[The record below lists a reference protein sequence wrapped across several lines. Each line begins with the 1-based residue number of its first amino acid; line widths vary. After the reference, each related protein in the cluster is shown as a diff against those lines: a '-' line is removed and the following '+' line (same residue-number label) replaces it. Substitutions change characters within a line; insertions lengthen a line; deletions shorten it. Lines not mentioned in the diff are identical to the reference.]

1 MKRDWILRTGGK
13 AKLLAG
19 LAGLSACVAGWAAD
33 ELLVVPNGSF
43 ESPATP
49 FVSLLI
55 QSWQRTP
62 KPGWY
67 VEEGGF
73 QWGQLTGIFLNT
85 APGAA
90 DHIEALDGQQA
101 AWLFAVPE
109 AGLFGGVQNAA
120 GTAPAVFEVGRSYR
134 VSIDVLGAGGNML
147 DGVELETSLFR
158 WVEGTNRVVVGG
170 VTITN
175 SAAAFP
181 SRNQLTTYQRT
192 LPAVKPGDPW
202 VGQPIGVQ
210 VVSRATLANQGGYW
224 DIDRIRVEAL
234 APHVPEL
241 GVERVDGEIRLKWV
255 SATGWRYQVR
265 DATELG
271 GWSVLGEAR
280 IGNGNELSVRLPVGS
295 GDQRF
300 YSLLAERVE

>member
-1 MKRDWILRTGGK
+1 MKRDWILRMGRK

-19 LAGLSACVAGWAAD
+19 LAGLSACVTGWAAD
-33 ELLVVPNGSF
+33 EVLVVPNGSF

-62 KPGWY
+62 KPAWY

-73 QWGQLTGIFLNT
+73 QWNQLTGIFLNT

-109 AGLFGGVQNAA
+109 AGLFGGVRNPA
-120 GTAPAVFEVGRSYR
+120 GSAPAVFEVGKAYR

-147 DGVELETSLFR
+147 DGVELEASLFR
-158 WVEGTNRVVVGG
+158 WVDGTNRVVVGG
-170 VTITN
+170 MTITN
-175 SAAAFP
+175 SSGAFP
-181 SRNQLTTYQRT
+181 SRNRLTTYERT
-192 LPAVKPGDPW
+192 LPAVKADDPW
-202 VGQPIGVQ
+202 AGQPMGVQ
-210 VVSRATLANQGGYW
+210 VVSRATQANQGGYW

-241 GVERVDGEIRLKWV
+241 GFEPVDGGIRLKWG
-255 SATGWRYQVR
+255 SALGWRYRVR
-265 DATELG
+265 EAAELG
-271 GWSVLGEAR
+271 VWSEVGDSW
-280 IGNGNELSVRLPVGS
+280 IGNGNELSVRLSVGS

>member
-1 MKRDWILRTGGK
+1 MKRDWILRVGRK
-13 AKLLAG
+13 PKLLAG
-19 LAGLSACVAGWAAD
+19 LAGLSASLTGWAAD

-62 KPGWY
+62 KPDWY

-73 QWGQLTGIFLNT
+73 QWNQLTGIFLNT

-90 DHIEALDGQQA
+90 DHIEGLDGHQA

-109 AGLFGGVQNAA
+109 AGLFGGVRNPA
-120 GTAPAVFEVGRSYR
+120 GSAPAMFEVGKAYR

-147 DGVELETSLFR
+147 DGVELEASLFR
-158 WVEGTNRVVVGG
+158 WVDGTNRVVVGG
-170 VTITN
+170 LMITN
-175 SAAAFP
+175 SAGAFP
-181 SRNQLTTYQRT
+181 SRNRLTTYERT
-192 LPAVKPGDPW
+192 LPAVKAGDPW
-202 VGQPIGVQ
+202 AGQPMGVQ
-210 VVSRATLANQGGYW
+210 VVSRATQANQGGYW
-224 DIDRIRVEAL
+224 DVDRVRVEAL

-241 GVERVDGEIRLKWV
+241 GFERVDGEIRLKWASV
-255 SATGWRYQVR
+255 AGWRYQVR
-265 DATELG
+265 ESAELG
-271 GWSVLGEAR
+271 FWSALGGAR
-280 IGNGNELSVRLPVGS
+280 IGDGTELSVRLPVGDD
-295 GDQRF
+295 GQRF

>member
-1 MKRDWILRTGGK
+1 M
-13 AKLLAG
+13 LAC
-19 LAGLSACVAGWAAD
+19 LAGLSACVTGWAAD

-62 KPGWY
+62 KPDWY

-73 QWGQLTGIFLNT
+73 QWNQLAGIFLNT
-85 APGAA
+85 APSAA
-90 DHIEALDGQQA
+90 DHIEALDGEQA

-109 AGLFGGVQNAA
+109 AGLFGGVQNSA
-120 GTAPAVFEVGRSYR
+120 GTAAAVFEAGRAYR

-147 DGVELETSLFR
+147 DGVELELSLFR
-158 WVEGTNRVVVGG
+158 WVDGTNRVVVGG
-170 VTITN
+170 LTITN
-175 SAAAFP
+175 SAGAFP
-181 SRNQLTTYQRT
+181 SRNRLTTYERT
-192 LPAVKPGDPW
+192 LPAVKAGDPW
-202 VGQPIGVQ
+202 VGESIGVQ
-210 VVSRATLANQGGYW
+210 VVSRATQANQGGYW

-241 GVERVDGEIRLKWV
+241 GVERVDGEIRLKWASV
-255 SATGWRYQVR
+255 SGWRYQVR
-265 DATELG
+265 EAQELG
-271 GWSVLGEAR
+271 TWSALGGAR
-280 IGNGNELSVRLPVGS
+280 IGDGNELSVQLPVGD
-295 GDQRF
+295 GGQRF

>member
-1 MKRDWILRTGGK
+1 MKRDWIVGMSRK
-13 AKLLAG
+13 AHALAG
-19 LAGLSACVAGWAAD
+19 ITGLCGCLIGRAAD
-33 ELLVVPNGSF
+33 EVLVVPNGSF

-62 KPGWY
+62 KPDWY

-90 DHIEALDGQQA
+90 DHIEGLDGQQA

-120 GTAPAVFEVGRSYR
+120 GIAAAVFEVGRSYR
-134 VSIDVLGAGGNML
+134 LSIDVLGAGGNML
-147 DGVELETSLFR
+147 DGVELELSLFR
-158 WVEGTNRVVVGG
+158 WVDGTNRVVVGG
-170 VTITN
+170 LTITN
-175 SAAAFP
+175 SAGAFP
-181 SRNQLTTYQRT
+181 SRNQLTTYERT
-192 LPAVKPGDPW
+192 LPAVKAGDAW
-202 VGQPIGVQ
+202 AGQPIGVQ
-210 VVSRATLANQGGYW
+210 VVSRATQANQGGYW
-224 DIDRIRVEAL
+224 DIDRVRVEAL

-241 GVERVDGEIRLKWV
+241 GFDSVEGGIRLKWG
-255 SATGWRYQVR
+255 SALGWRYRVR
-265 DATELG
+265 EAAELG
-271 GWSVLGEAR
+271 VWSEVGDSW